1 MLIVIDEPT
10 IMKQHMHRHA
20 HVALYQATAT
30 DSFLRKHTYALTW
43 GVRGGITVRKSRGDK
58 RFEPVGLFHIIL
70 QAVSVRTH
78 P

>member
-20 HVALYQATAT
+20 HVALYQATTT

-43 GVRGGITVRKSRGDK
+43 G
-58 RFEPVGLFHIIL
+58 
-70 QAVSVRTH
+70 
-78 P
+78 